1 MKTLSRRLFTAG
13 AASLLASAATG
24 QNASYGTRE
33 WQPRT
38 YDDGLIPR
46 FSFEVISLQ
55 VDGDLGVSVL
65 DTETGRA
72 SGWDE
77 TSTYPL
83 NSTFKFL
90 LAGAVLQ
97 RVDRGQ
103 ERLDRQIAV
112 RSSDIVAWSPVA
124 KEAVGGSMSL
134 RSLCEAAMTRSDN
147 AATNLLLRSVGGPEA
162 LTATLRNMGDPVTRI
177 DRYETEMNDVPP
189 GDLRDSSTP
198 SQMLKTMETLLLGDI
213 LSARSKEQLAAW
225 MIANTTGGARIR
237 AGVPSGW
244 TVGDRTGTGPRGE
257 TATIAAIYPPNRK
270 PLLMTVYIRGSSRN
284 RDAQESTHAELA
296 RIATTNVVLPPYD
309 PYPND

>member
-1 MKTLSRRLFTAG
+1 MKNLSRRSFVAG
-13 AASLLASAATG
+13 AASLLASMATG

-46 FSFEVISLQ
+46 FSFEVICLQ
-55 VDGDLGVSVL
+55 VDGGLGVSVL

-83 NSTFKFL
+83 NSTFKLL

-124 KEAVGGSMSL
+124 KEAVDGSMSL

>member
-112 RSSDIVAWSPVA
+112 RSSDIVAWSPIA
-124 KEAVGGSMSL
+124 KEAVGGNMSL

-198 SQMLKTMETLLLGDI
+198 SQMLKTMETLLLGNI
-213 LSARSKEQLAAW
+213 LTARSKEQLAAW

>member
-1 MKTLSRRLFTAG
+1 MKNLSRRLFTAG

-83 NSTFKFL
+83 NSTFKLL

>member
-1 MKTLSRRLFTAG
+1 LFTAG

-112 RSSDIVAWSPVA
+112 RSSDIVAWSPIA
-124 KEAVGGSMSL
+124 KEAVGGNMSL

-198 SQMLKTMETLLLGDI
+198 SQMLKTMETLLLGNI
-213 LSARSKEQLAAW
+213 LTARSKEQLAAW

-270 PLLMTVYIRGSSRN
+270 PLLMTIYIRGSSRN

>member
-24 QNASYGTRE
+24 RNASYGTRE

-112 RSSDIVAWSPVA
+112 RSSDIVAWSPIA
-124 KEAVGGSMSL
+124 KEAVGGNMSL

-198 SQMLKTMETLLLGDI
+198 SQMLKTMETLLLGNI
-213 LSARSKEQLAAW
+213 LTARSKEQLAAW

-270 PLLMTVYIRGSSRN
+270 PLLMTIYIRGSSRN

>member
-112 RSSDIVAWSPVA
+112 RSSDIVAWSPIA
-124 KEAVGGSMSL
+124 KEAVGGNMSL

-198 SQMLKTMETLLLGDI
+198 SQMLKTMETLLLGNI
-213 LSARSKEQLAAW
+213 LTARSKEQLAAW

-270 PLLMTVYIRGSSRN
+270 PLLMTIYIRGSSRN